1 MGLPTM
7 KLKHILMRKH
17 FYFSLL
23 ISVLS
28 TLIISCAPVSSSLPS
43 SSLIEAT
50 RISDELNFCG
60 EPVPLQ
66 GETVRERLERELI
79 ICLDN
84 SDDILLWLKRSKR
97 YFPYIEELL
106 KKNNMPDD
114 LKYIAV
120 AESSL
125 RTYAGSPKG
134 AMGYWQ
140 FIESTAIK
148 YGLIVNNDIDER
160 RNFFLSTPAALNY
173 LKDLYALFGSWTL
186 AAAAY
191 NMGEDGLKAEIS
203 VQKVNDYYRL
213 FLYQETQRYIFRI
226 QAIKMIISNPE
237 RYGYKLTRD
246 DFYQPAEFDTVKI
259 TAEQTIPITVI
270 AEAANTYFKTIKD
283 FNPQLRN
290 YYLPPGS
297 FTLFIPKGT
306 AIEFNQRL
314 ESLLSKWINEKSERI
329 YTVQSGDSLSSIAER
344 FNVSVKALM
353 IWNGFTSSSR
363 LTAGQK
369 IIVFPGN
376 NNATINVPGAAKDR

>member
-1 MGLPTM
+1 
-7 KLKHILMRKH
+7 MRKS
-17 FYFSLL
+17 FYLFL
-23 ISVLS
+23 ISAVFL
-28 TLIISCAPVSSSLPS
+28 TMLVSCVSLSSSLPAS
-43 SSLIEAT
+43 SFIEAT
-50 RISDELNFCG
+50 RISEELDFCG

-66 GETVRERLERELI
+66 DDNIRERLERELT

-84 SDDILLWLKRSKR
+84 SDDIILWLKRSRR

-106 KKNNMPDD
+106 KRKNMPDD
-114 LKYIAV
+114 LKYVAV

-148 YGLIVNNDIDER
+148 YGLTVNNDIDER

-173 LKDLYALFGSWTL
+173 LTDLYALFGSWTL

-191 NMGEDGLKAEIS
+191 NMGEDGLKAEIL
-203 VQKVNDYYRL
+203 VQKVENYYQL

-226 QAIKMIISNPE
+226 LAIKMILSNPE
-237 RYGYKLTRD
+237 KYGYKLAKD
-246 DFYQPAEFDTVKI
+246 DFYQPVEFDMVKI
-259 TAEQTIPITVI
+259 TVEQTIPITVI

-283 FNPQLRN
+283 LNPQLRN

-297 FTLFIPKGT
+297 FTLYIPKGT

-314 ESLLSKWINEKSERI
+314 DSLFSKWLNEKSERI
-329 YTVQSGDSLSSIAER
+329 YIVQSGDSLSSIAER

-353 IWNGFTSSSR
+353 IWNGFTSTGR
-363 LTAGQK
+363 LTVGQK

-376 NNATINVPGAAKDR
+376 NNASNNVSGAAKDQ

>member
-1 MGLPTM
+1 M
-7 KLKHILMRKH
+7 
-17 FYFSLL
+17 LL
-23 ISVLS
+23 IAIAFFTATS
-28 TLIISCAPVSSSLPS
+28 SCVSFSSSLPNPS
-43 SSLIEAT
+43 FIEAT
-50 RISDELNFCG
+50 RISEELDFCG

-66 GETVRERLERELI
+66 DETVRERLERELI
-79 ICLDN
+79 ICMDN
-84 SDDILLWLKRSKR
+84 SDDIILWLKRSRR

-114 LKYIAV
+114 LKFIAV

-148 YGLIVNNDIDER
+148 YGLTVNNDIDER

-191 NMGEDGLKAEIS
+191 NMGEDGLKAEII
-203 VQKVNDYYRL
+203 VQKVNNYYRL

-226 QAIKMIISNPE
+226 LAIKMILSNPE
-237 RYGYKLTRD
+237 KYGYKLTKD
-246 DFYQPAEFDTVKI
+246 DFYQPVEFDTIKI

-283 FNPQLRN
+283 LNPQLRN
-290 YYLPPGS
+290 YYLPPGN
-297 FTLFIPKGT
+297 FTLHIPKGT
-306 AIEFNQRL
+306 AILFNQRL
-314 ESLLSKWINEKSERI
+314 ESLLSKWMNEKSERI
-329 YTVQSGDSLSSIAER
+329 YTVQSGDNLSSIAER

-353 IWNGFTSSSR
+353 IWNSLTSTSR

-376 NNATINVPGAAKDR
+376 NNAAINVPDAAKDQ